1 MRLLGKRAIITGA
14 ASGMGRAGS
23 LLFAREGARVFAVD
37 VDGPALA
44 LLQAEIAQAGGQ
56 LATLVADLSVAD
68 EVARMVRAC
77 DGALGGIDV
86 LWSHAGINGPSNLEQ
101 LDVALYKKTLALN
114 ITAAVLACGQVAPV
128 MRRNGGGAMVLT
140 SSVAGLVGSIQ
151 NPIYSATKFALVGLA
166 KSLALRFAPEGIRV
180 NALCPG
186 PIDSPM
192 LRDLI
197 AGRTSV
203 PNGAELGAKLLASI
217 PMGRFGAPHEIAE
230 AALWLASDA
239 ASFVTGIALPVDG
252 GVTAR

>member
-1 MRLLGKRAIITGA
+1 MRLFGKRAIITGA

-44 LLQAEIAQAGGQ
+44 LLQAEIARAGGQ
-56 LATLVADLSVAD
+56 VATLVADLSVAD

-77 DGALGGIDV
+77 DGALY
-86 LWSHAGINGPSNLEQ
+86 Q
-101 LDVALYKKTLALN
+101 KTLALN

-217 PMGRFGAPHEIAE
+217 PMGRFGAPHEVAE